1 MWFDGGAGR
10 PADSDVSVGR
20 VNAPREN
27 APRENAPRDDPA
39 SLDTGGAGH
48 GVADPGALERG
59 WIAGIQRG
67 DVADFEAVVRAYGP
81 PLTRFATGLLGARD
95 AADDVV
101 QDVLWRVWEGR
112 AAWRPTVSLSAY
124 LYAAVRNRALNA
136 LERDRVR
143 VRYSGATREAAAH
156 DPALYAAPSP
166 AEVTEAAAEVS
177 DRTAMVRRAFAALTE
192 RQQTAV
198 RLRYE
203 DGLSFADVAAAL
215 GVSVSAAEQLVARAI
230 RVLRSE
236 IVRP

>member
-1 MWFDGGAGR
+1 MTARAAYATIWFDGAGH
-10 PADSDVSVGR
+10 
-20 VNAPREN
+20 
-27 APRENAPRDDPA
+27 PRDSAASTGQVNVPSDNPA
-39 SLDTGGAGH
+39 PSGTGSAGH
-48 GVADPGALERG
+48 GVSEPAALERA
-59 WIAGIQRG
+59 WIVGIQG
-67 DVADFEAVVRAYGP
+67 GSVADFEAVVRAYGP
-81 PLTRFATGLLGARD
+81 PLTRFAIGLLGGRD

-112 AAWRPTVSLSAY
+112 AEWRPTVSLSAY

-143 VRYSGATREAAAH
+143 ARHGDATRDAAAH

-166 AEVTEAAAEVS
+166 AELTEAAAEAA
-177 DRTAMVRRAFAALTE
+177 DRIAQMRRAFAALTE
-192 RQQTAV
+192 RQRTAV

-236 IVRP
+236 IARS

>member
-1 MWFDGGAGR
+1 MWFDGAGR
-10 PADSDVSVGR
+10 PHDSDASVGR
-20 VNAPREN
+20 ANAPREN
-27 APRENAPRDDPA
+27 APGENPAP
-39 SLDTGGAGH
+39 LDSGRAGR
-48 GVADPGALERG
+48 GVSDSGVLERG
-59 WIAGIQRG
+59 WIAGIQHG
-67 DVADFEAVVRAYGP
+67 DVAAFEAVVRTYGP
-81 PLTRFATGLLGARD
+81 PLTRFATGLLGGRD

-101 QDVLWRVWEGR
+101 QDVLWRVWDGR

-143 VRYSGATREAAAH
+143 ARHGDATRDAAAH

-166 AEVTEAAAEVS
+166 AEITEAAADAS
-177 DRTAMVRRAFAALTE
+177 DRTALVRRAFAALTE

-203 DGLSFADVAAAL
+203 DGLSFADVAASL

-236 IVRP
+236 ITGS